1 MNSVFIYT
9 TPHFSHKELANKLEI
24 TNSIKTPS
32 GGIYSIPFVG
42 KILAARSIQPQ
53 LKKLN
58 PDVILTESL
67 TRDLLAGYFYKQK
80 HHKIKLMA
88 IAADPKLHYLKTSY
102 DIDQILTKR
111 SLNAV
116 DWFFCSGKQMQEI
129 LPDNKKSNSCIF
141 YPKMN
146 YSPNDFKP
154 AFKNKDVFYFVG
166 ALVKA
171 KGIKEMN
178 QYFANSSDKL
188 IIYGDGPEK
197 YLLHKEIK
205 YRGFNPNPHEAAID
219 EAAYVVSFADF
230 EPFGLSPIEGMLF
243 GAIPFVSDKCGCKD
257 IVAQLDPNL
266 IFKHPSELRRIHHKI
281 RHDEKL
287 FNEYSKKAKKI
298 AEDYIKLSENSY
310 ISCAHR
316 ARMFIYHDFLY
327 NKPTFLK

>member
-1 MNSVFIYT
+1 MKSVFIYT
-9 TPHFSHKELANKLEI
+9 TPHYSHKELANKLEI
-24 TNSIKTPS
+24 TDSIQTPS

-42 KILAARSIQPQ
+42 KILAAKSVQSKIAEIA
-53 LKKLN
+53 

-67 TRDLLAGYFYKQK
+67 TRDLLAGYFYKKK
-80 HHKIKLMA
+80 HRKIKLMA
-88 IAADPKLHYLKTSY
+88 IAADPKLFYLKHSF
-102 DIDQILTKR
+102 DVDQILTNA

-129 LPDNKKSNSCIF
+129 LPDNKKVKSCVF
-141 YPKMN
+141 YPKMK
-146 YSPNDFKP
+146 YLPNNFKP
-154 AFKNKDVFYFVG
+154 LFKNKDNFYFVG

-188 IIYGDGPEK
+188 IVYGDGPEK

-219 EAAYVVSFADF
+219 EAAYIVSFADF

-243 GAIPFVSDKCGCKD
+243 GVIPFVSDRCGCKN
-257 IVAQLDPNL
+257 IISQLDPNL
-266 IFKHPSELRRIHHKI
+266 VFKHPSEIRRLHHKI
-281 RHDEKL
+281 RSDEKL

-310 ISCAHR
+310 ISCMHK
-316 ARMFIYHDFLY
+316 ARIFIYNGFLY
-327 NKPTFLK
+327 NKPSFLK